1 MSKQPRLVLYE
12 HFQQPVCFHDGV
24 VGRHFFQFA
33 HGWAFL
39 MNVEWNLHSR
49 EGAYAASYA
58 GVGIYSV
65 GRGATDA

>member
-1 MSKQPRLVLYE
+1 MSISNSLSAFMMASLA
-12 HFQQPVCFHDGV
+12 DI
-24 VGRHFFQFA
+24 FFNSLMA
-33 HGWAFL
+33 GPFL

>member
-1 MSKQPRLVLYE
+1 MMASLA
-12 HFQQPVCFHDGV
+12 DI
-24 VGRHFFQFA
+24 FFNSLMA
-33 HGWAFL
+33 GPFL